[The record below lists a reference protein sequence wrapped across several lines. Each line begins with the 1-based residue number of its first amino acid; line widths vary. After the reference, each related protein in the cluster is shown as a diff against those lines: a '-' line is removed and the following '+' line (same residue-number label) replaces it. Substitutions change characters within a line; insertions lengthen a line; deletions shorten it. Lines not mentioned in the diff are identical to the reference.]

1 MNTPTLT
8 SPEAYNAEV
17 LANAVRFTASLFLG
31 RGEYATIEGTTRDE
45 IEQLAEM
52 LSTEHPKAKAKPII
66 TAFDAAGN
74 QTVISGQPHKAP
86 KAPKAEKPA
95 KPAKPAKAEKP
106 AKAPKGPK
114 AEKADKAL
122 GKRAQI
128 VADAEAGIVPP
139 KPDFSAATHAR
150 FRKKLDEVAAL
161 VEKGDI
167 KALKAY
173 PINPVSSSPK
183 AMDKYR
189 HLAVIALEAQRKAAK
204 AEAKAAAS
212 EAPAASPATETPAE

>member
-1 MNTPTLT
+1 MNTPNLT
-8 SPEAYNAEV
+8 SPEAYNAEII
-17 LANAVRFTASLFLG
+17 ANAVKFTASLFLG
-31 RGEYATIEGTTRDE
+31 RGEYATIEATSRDE
-45 IEQLAEM
+45 IDQLAEM
-52 LSTEHPKAKAKPII
+52 LSTEHPTAKSKPVI

-74 QTVISGQPHKAP
+74 QAIVSGQPAKAP

-95 KPAKPAKAEKP
+95 KEKP
-106 AKAPKGPK
+106 AKAPKAAAAPA
-114 AEKADKAL
+114 AEKAL

-128 VADAEAGIVPP
+128 AADAEAGIIPA
-139 KPDFSAATHAR
+139 KPDFSAPTHAR
-150 FRKKLDEVAAL
+150 FRKKLDEIAAL

-189 HLAVIALEAQRKAAK
+189 NLAVIALEAQRKAAK
-204 AEAKAAAS
+204 AAAKAEETSATGAAQ
-212 EAPAASPATETPAE
+212 